1 MPSVGRQSKTILV
14 ALLLSLAAAAQTP
27 HRQRGFVTR
36 VYSVPP
42 GSSGLIRW
50 VQCSQPGLNETWDYM
65 EPASSLR
72 QTPTTPSG
80 RWSASMDFDP
90 VSRGMVLF
98 GGELTG
104 DPFEPA
110 ARRGRKGVS
119 SDC

>member
-65 EPASSLR
+65 EPETNPHYAQRALV
-72 QTPTTPSG
+72 
-80 RWSASMDFDP
+80 WSMDFDP

-98 GGELTG
+98 GGELTD